1 MGSILE
7 AYCKCPSIEKLLV
20 AFFRKVLF
28 HCSLHFLQSQIFL
41 GFVLLFPQTIEIV
54 YFNLLGMHERRAVM
68 DLFRVKMFD
77 LLQKNQSFRT
87 KRNFMSTSASLQNP
101 PLILDIFY
109 A

>member
-1 MGSILE
+1 
-7 AYCKCPSIEKLLV
+7 
-20 AFFRKVLF
+20 
-28 HCSLHFLQSQIFL
+28 
-41 GFVLLFPQTIEIV
+41 
-54 YFNLLGMHERRAVM
+54 M